1 VYSVLSQVGAV
12 AASSFIYEGV
22 HLVSEPFLA
31 KCSACEVSLSVSV
44 GKCQSVSVGVSQHLF
59 LFYLIPFGS
68 ADLCSSMSG
77 RRCILSRIVS
87 RRPLYTNWE
96 RSRGASLS
104 ATPFGEDKQDAIY
117 LYYMLL
123 CTLQSKGFHKQFPQV

>member
-31 KCSACEVSLSVSV
+31 KCSAEVSLSSV
-44 GKCQSVSVGVSQHLF
+44 AVGIEHLF

-68 ADLCSSMSG
+68 AICVL
-77 RRCILSRIVS
+77 RCQDVDVS
-87 RRPLYTNWE
+87 
-96 RSRGASLS
+96 
-104 ATPFGEDKQDAIY
+104 
-117 LYYMLL
+117 
-123 CTLQSKGFHKQFPQV
+123 

>member
-44 GKCQSVSVGVSQHLF
+44 GIEHLF
-59 LFYLIPFGS
+59 LFHLIPFGS

-87 RRPLYTNWE
+87 RRPLYTNSWE

-117 LYYMLL
+117 RYYMLL
-123 CTLQSKGFHKQFPQV
+123 CTLQSKGFHKQFPQVCD